1 MASPSSKDSPNPDD
15 PLSSFSQEW
24 MRDMISQSIQ
34 YDGLNLSDMEPDG
47 EVGEGNKGRV
57 KHIQHGLISNSNN

>member
-1 MASPSSKDSPNPDD
+1 MASPSSKNDPNANADD

-47 EVGEGNKGRV
+47 HGNEGRV
-57 KHIQHGLISNSNN
+57 KHIQHGLISNN